1 MAAIGPK
8 YLPCSVITAC
18 RCFTSCSGLACANT
32 APAATPSANATTVA
46 TPLLFMLCSPCGVL
60 DGPTPRASAYSLM
73 ILSQPGRIFGHCPDL
88 AVVHVRGNAAHHAV
102 HIVGALAFP
111 EGGEL
116 GCDVLGVLA
125 SEAGELRRYPGPRP
139 AMAARAG
146 RKAAHPGPPP
156 PHPPRQRPAGLVG
169 SRRGPLRPA

>member
-46 TPLLFMLCSPCGVL
+46 TPLLFILFSPCGVL

-73 ILSQPGRIFGHCPDL
+73 ILSQPGRILGHCPDL
-88 AVVHVRGNAAHHAV
+88 AVVHVRGNAAHHAI

-125 SEAGELRRYPGPRP
+125 SEAGKLRGDSGTRP

-146 RKAAHPGPPP
+146 GNV
-156 PHPPRQRPAGLVG
+156 PHPVATAPEPLAQRGEGPVG
-169 SRRGPLRPA
+169 RRRRA

>member
-46 TPLLFMLCSPCGVL
+46 TPLLFILFSPCGVL

-73 ILSQPGRIFGHCPDL
+73 ILSQPGRVFGHCPDL
-88 AVVHVRGNAAHHAV
+88 AVVHVRGNAAHHAI

-125 SEAGELRRYPGPRP
+125 SEAGELRGDPGTPP

-146 RKAAHPGPPP
+146 GDSRPPLPPP
-156 PHPPRQRPAGLVG
+156 PQPLSQRSAGPFC
-169 SRRGPLRPA
+169 SR

>member
-46 TPLLFMLCSPCGVL
+46 TPLLFILFSPCGVL

-73 ILSQPGRIFGHCPDL
+73 ILSQPGRVFGHCPDL
-88 AVVHVRGNAAHHAV
+88 AVVHVRGNAAHHAI

-125 SEAGELRRYPGPRP
+125 SEAGKLRGDPRTRP
-139 AMAARAG
+139 AMAA
-146 RKAAHPGPPP
+146 
-156 PHPPRQRPAGLVG
+156 PAGGEGARPLATPPQPLSQRSAG
-169 SRRGPLRPA
+169 PFCSR

>member
-1 MAAIGPK
+1 MPAIGQNYWPS
-8 YLPCSVITAC
+8 SVITAC
-18 RCFTSCSGLACANT
+18 RCCTSCSGLACANT
-32 APAATPSANATTVA
+32 APAATQSANATTVA
-46 TPLLFMLCSPCGVL
+46 TPLLFILFSPCGVL

-73 ILSQPGRIFGHCPDL
+73 LLSQPAGILGNCPDL
-88 AVVHVRGNAAHHAV
+88 AVVHVRGNAAHHAI

-125 SEAGELRRYPGPRP
+125 SEAGKLRGYPGPRR

-146 RKAAHPGPPP
+146 GNAVHPRPTPPKLLAQRGAGPV
-156 PHPPRQRPAGLVG
+156 RSG
-169 SRRGPLRPA
+169 RRL